1 MASVFDLT
9 GIHFFQISAGLS
21 HGCRRSARPFREN
34 ERQQSLRI
42 LLGTLASK
50 AKDLVLVRM
59 GLGPHPMDITT
70 LCIELRFRII
80 DESHGSK
87 REVKQGHYWSYAL
100 GSQYS
105 KPMETSIQLTY
116 TAMGTQRIYRRKWK
130 RGNVTNAGSAR
141 GAFIVIPV
149 KRKTALLLSAH

>member
-1 MASVFDLT
+1 
-9 GIHFFQISAGLS
+9 
-21 HGCRRSARPFREN
+21 
-34 ERQQSLRI
+34 
-42 LLGTLASK
+42 
-50 AKDLVLVRM
+50 
-59 GLGPHPMDITT
+59 MDITT
-70 LCIELRFRII
+70 RCIELRFPII
-80 DESHGSK
+80 ASSDESHGSK

-149 KRKTALLLSAH
+149 KRKTALLSAH